1 VGDVD
6 MIFKSNFIDK
16 ACQLK
21 EARKVIYFQVGF
33 LSHSES
39 LQNKDFSNYLIN
51 HFSTKDATGI
61 SMFPKSLLMEINGY
75 DEFYHG
81 WGSEDTDVHNRIN
94 KLGVPIHFYD
104 SEVLL
109 LHQWHEKSYRTLKSD
124 YPFHTALEREN
135 QQYLE
140 YMQTRCSSKATIG
153 QDWGLPTVYKA
164 Y

>member
-1 VGDVD
+1 

-109 LHQWHEKSYRTLKSD
+109 FHQWHEKSYRT
-124 YPFHTALEREN
+124 
-135 QQYLE
+135 
-140 YMQTRCSSKATIG
+140 
-153 QDWGLPTVYKA
+153 
-164 Y
+164 